1 MGEKGKD
8 RALKRRRPF
17 WSFYFRASFPEHPL
31 TPLHGVNIAGGG
43 MVTLE
48 ETTLPRPDQFSLR
61 QSIVCP
67 SVSLFSS
74 SSRRPR
80 APCPF
85 FTSNDCPP
93 FSSSRLPIRKAR
105 LTYTTPPRLAS
116 NVLHR
121 YFRHSKYAS
130 FQRQLNYFGFRKLAG
145 KGRMAP
151 CSYVNDS
158 VTYDL
163 GSLLSIKVR
172 PRLGRIESRRRRKGP
187 KKV

>member
-105 LTYTTPPRLAS
+105 LTYTIPPGWRLTSCTDTSATRSTRRSSVSSITSAS
-116 NVLHR
+116 ESWRERDEWPPAHTL
-121 YFRHSKYAS
+121 
-130 FQRQLNYFGFRKLAG
+130 
-145 KGRMAP
+145 
-151 CSYVNDS
+151 
-158 VTYDL
+158 TI
-163 GSLLSIKVR
+163 LSRTIWEVCF
-172 PRLGRIESRRRRKGP
+172 P
-187 KKV
+187 